1 MTVELRKGYYIDSY
15 YDKDSKSYITSIKD
29 KESNQVGEILYS
41 DNMTDRNSDIQNLKE
56 IFNDES
62 RWKDFESSNNG
73 NISSDLNNRK
83 FLSSSFEEDESFEES
98 LDSKI
103 QETRRKTK
111 KAKLPALSTLSPI
124 MPDAAAGISNFNSGV
139 GLSEDYIGRDELIKR
154 LKDMGYKYN
163 YPKYTDQELYEIYR
177 KNLKAQETKKELK
190 KLKEIEKL
198 KKQRYKDKLSQVKY
212 DEDSDTFS
220 DGNYYKDG
228 IEFESEDAAREYFG
242 ESMKYRT
249 GKKINRDTLTRPT
262 RKKSDLSKRAENILY
277 DNGILQTVDDN
288 MITDLGP
295 KTTKKIDT
303 ILNDNGF
310 KTQID
315 QRGDLY
321 NIYLLESM
329 DSKVYLNDMHK
340 AWDID
345 ESYNYE
351 LYDDLCS
358 EYESLYPYDIT
369 LDQVYDEIMNNYND
383 EDLANDVIEN
393 LESYESEN
401 FYESKWNEHKKVL
414 NENLKVKRNSVKH
427 NFRTITEGLKYFE
440 RKEFNENYKDAEL
453 ESLYEGIKNNLD
465 QEDIKKL
472 GNFLKKAD
480 SADDVATYIRGLL
493 SEDIDNENFN
503 SVTIGLYGGDE
514 TFSYPEDFYSFID
527 KCKRSGITVS
537 NDSCDEYMNWEMD
550 LTGNGYTI
558 YKLCRDFPG
567 YDNAEFSAN
576 DWIYQYRI
584 DESLTEDT
592 ERYSDVVPYENRK
605 YWYFTTHGVGPG
617 TIPKDLHVL
626 EIREGQNDRG
636 TWGDFIC
643 LDGVLNTSELQKY
656 DLRELAPTTNESLT
670 ESMTKEEVQT
680 KKDIISYLNRDYP
693 KVASL
698 LNDFDFILTEDPD
711 TVGYVDLNTKHV
723 VLNRNLSMKNKIT
736 CILHPLRQK
745 SFKQALKDP
754 KFIQQ
759 MQDENKEIEK
769 LLREK
774 DGYLNEDYDDPEE
787 GEAYESYYNALDMLD
802 DLQDEYNN
810 IKRGDKDSL
819 VDFISNN
826 MGFNTMK
833 KIFGTDISPQ
843 LYSFK
848 ENALRAGIERWFKK
862 DFLSDMFELDRPL
875 LSKILKIHQAEYESL
890 NEALK
895 DTRIKSYD
903 TQFGTFI
910 IKTREGKSRRTN
922 YMTGKKEWMPVKSTL
937 GYFEDFPLAVE
948 FFLYRDGQDRY
959 VSSSQGRRSDEWV
972 EFLNARDY
980 DEALHITEREVVKCF
995 QDYYE
1000 DSSIY

>member
-1 MTVELRKGYYIDSY
+1 MTVELKKGYYIDSY

-103 QETRRKTK
+103 RETRRKTK

-124 MPDAAAGISNFNSGV
+124 MPDAAAGISTFNSGV

-190 KLKEIEKL
+190 KLKEIEKS

-212 DEDSDTFS
+212 DEDSDTYS

-228 IEFESEDAAREYFG
+228 IEFESEAAAKEYFG
-242 ESMKYRT
+242 ESM
-249 GKKINRDTLTRPT
+249 N
-262 RKKSDLSKRAENILY
+262 
-277 DNGILQTVDDN
+277 
-288 MITDLGP
+288 
-295 KTTKKIDT
+295 
-303 ILNDNGF
+303 
-310 KTQID
+310 
-315 QRGDLY
+315 
-321 NIYLLESM
+321 
-329 DSKVYLNDMHK
+329 SKVYLNDMHK
-340 AWDID
+340 SWDID
-345 ESYNYE
+345 ESYD
-351 LYDDLCS
+351 YDLLGSLCV
-358 EYESLYPYDIT
+358 EYGSLYPYDIT
-369 LDQVYDEIMNNYND
+369 LDQVYDNIMDEYGD
-383 EDLANDVIEN
+383 EDLANDLIEY
-393 LESYESEN
+393 LDSMDSEFEGDDFYN
-401 FYESKWNEHKKVL
+401 FDRGYIYESKRRSL
-414 NENLKVKRNSVKH
+414 NEDLKDRKNKIKH
-427 NFRTITEGLKYFE
+427 NFKTITEGLKYFE
-440 RKEFNENYKDAEL
+440 RKEFNENYRDAEL

-493 SEDIDNENFN
+493 SEDVNNENFN
-503 SVTIGLYGGDE
+503 NVTIGLYGGDE
-514 TFSYPEDFYSFID
+514 TFPYPEDFYSFVD

-656 DLRELAPTTNESLT
+656 DLRELAPTTNKSLT
-670 ESMTKEEVQT
+670 EAYVEEWWGQGE
-680 KKDIISYLNRDYP
+680 
-693 KVASL
+693 
-698 LNDFDFILTEDPD
+698 EDPED
-711 TVGYVDLNTKHV
+711 FAREY
-723 VLNRNLSMKNKIT
+723 NLKIT
-736 CILHPLRQK
+736 PL
-745 SFKQALKDP
+745 
-754 KFIQQ
+754 
-759 MQDENKEIEK
+759 ENKYDETLYRFEGSVEAIDK
-769 LLREK
+769 AIG
-774 DGYLNEDYDDPEE
+774 DGYFMGLEFGESRYGLDEDELFKLAGDLAHEIQ
-787 GEAYESYYNALDMLD
+787 EA
-802 DLQDEYNN
+802 
-810 IKRGDKDSL
+810 G
-819 VDFISNN
+819 
-826 MGFNTMK
+826 
-833 KIFGTDISPQ
+833 
-843 LYSFK
+843 
-848 ENALRAGIERWFKK
+848 
-862 DFLSDMFELDRPL
+862 FELDDNFKYPIGKNL
-875 LSKILKIHQAEYESL
+875 FKGVHLQIKNPNLVFPIE
-890 NEALK
+890 EAGGDEKLAFKLMEDDLK
-895 DTRIKSYD
+895 DIVYILDEFKEDNNVDMTFS
-903 TQFGTFI
+903 FGHNEDMVI
-910 IKTREGKSRRTN
+910 
-922 YMTGKKEWMPVKSTL
+922 TGGV
-937 GYFEDFPLAVE
+937 DI
-948 FFLYRDGQDRY
+948 R
-959 VSSSQGRRSDEWV
+959 
-972 EFLNARDY
+972 
-980 DEALHITEREVVKCF
+980 
-995 QDYYE
+995 
-1000 DSSIY
+1000 

>member
-1 MTVELRKGYYIDSY
+1 MTVELKKGYYIDSY
-15 YDKDSKSYITSIKD
+15 YDKDFKSYITSIKD

-56 IFNDES
+56 IFNDKN
-62 RWKDFESSNNG
+62 RWEEFESSNDDNV
-73 NISSDLNNRK
+73 SSDLNNRK
-83 FLSSSFEEDESFEES
+83 FLASSFEEDESFEES

-103 QETRRKTK
+103 METRRKTK

-124 MPDAAAGISNFNSGV
+124 MPDAAAGISTFNSGV

-190 KLKEIEKL
+190 KLKEIEKS
-198 KKQRYKDKLSQVKY
+198 KKQRYKDKLSRVKY
-212 DEDSDTFS
+212 DEDSDTYS

-228 IEFESEDAAREYFG
+228 IEFESEAAAKEYFG
-242 ESMKYRT
+242 
-249 GKKINRDTLTRPT
+249 
-262 RKKSDLSKRAENILY
+262 
-277 DNGILQTVDDN
+277 
-288 MITDLGP
+288 
-295 KTTKKIDT
+295 
-303 ILNDNGF
+303 
-310 KTQID
+310 
-315 QRGDLY
+315 
-321 NIYLLESM
+321 ESM

-351 LYDDLCS
+351 LYNDLCS

-393 LESYESEN
+393 LESYEAEN
-401 FYESKWNEHKKVL
+401 FYESKWNGHKKVL

-440 RKEFNENYKDAEL
+440 RKEFNENHRDAEL
-453 ESLYEGIKNNLD
+453 EILYEGIKNNLD

-514 TFSYPEDFYSFID
+514 TFPYPEDFYSFID